1 LAKERD
7 ILWSQ
12 GSPSFGFAYEEDFA
26 DYSHGLEVLEANWS
40 GRVGGRE
47 FVDGELRSALAFGG
61 MAGHLPV
68 DGKQLQLRL
77 RTISVS
83 DDCRFSV

>member
-61 MAGHLPV
+61 MAGHSPV
-68 DGKQLQLRL
+68 NGKAAAAAAAVEDNLRV
-77 RTISVS
+77 R
-83 DDCRFSV
+83 